1 MYITENSNGLE
12 VKVFNGL
19 HKQYLRIMIE
29 FYMYIIHC
37 VLNHMDS
44 YKRKEIDWLP
54 IKVLTSQDKK
64 KTSGHWVTNFE

>member
-1 MYITENSNGLE
+1 
-12 VKVFNGL
+12 
-19 HKQYLRIMIE
+19 MIE

-64 KTSGHWVTNFE
+64 KNSGHWVTNFE